1 MSKLRKR
8 SSVLVAAVLIT
19 GVLASVSQAAPRSS
33 EDSRPQD
40 KGESK
45 DKGENT
51 GDDKE
56 KEKGKDKEKNKN
68 VSYTVALVGDYNYGC
83 DLNVKVATVAAFVQG
98 RTVPKC
104 AGPLVDDKPV
114 ATGIQIPGR
123 QKSNNMINSINAAG
137 VAFTIHDGDTKSGS
151 TECRES
157 IHDGTKAQF
166 NGQPINGAA
175 NPGYNSPIVYT
186 PGDNEWTDCHR
197 FAATQSPVPANL
209 TSIPLDNLA
218 AIRTKFFSAPL
229 SQGKTTMSVNQ
240 QPGYPENLR
249 WQRGPVLYL
258 TINMPGSN
266 NNFCSPLQSTLVC
279 NQNGEADSRNAANIA
294 WIKAAFKM
302 ADESDAKA
310 IVVTAQGNPNFERN
324 AALDLPTYDMN
335 GYVDF
340 LTTMRE
346 QTKRFEGQVVYLHG
360 DSHSATFDHPLMD
373 TNGSPLPNFTRIET
387 SGKEDTHWVKMT
399 VTPSG
404 PVLLSFELH
413 VIDANL
419 GSQIVTTPPST
430 VAQTL
435 PWNVTAL
442 PVRLDLPR
450 FDD

>member
-1 MSKLRKR
+1 MSRLRKR
-8 SSVLVAAVLIT
+8 SSVLVAAVLLT

-33 EDSRPQD
+33 EDSRPQS

-45 DKGENT
+45 DKGESR
-51 GDDKE
+51 DKGE
-56 KEKGKDKEKNKN
+56 SKDKE
-68 VSYTVALVGDYNYGC
+68 VFCTVALVGDYNYGC

-98 RTVPKC
+98 KTVPKC
-104 AGPLVDDKPV
+104 AGPLVDDRPV

-229 SQGKTTMSVNQ
+229 SLGKTTMSVNQ
-240 QPGYPENLR
+240 QAGYPENLR

-279 NQNGEADSRNAANIA
+279 NQNGEADSRNASNIA
-294 WIKAAFKM
+294 WIKAAFKL

-324 AALDLPTYDMN
+324 AAIDLPTYDMN

-346 QTKRFEGQVVYLHG
+346 QTRRFEGQVVYVHG
-360 DSHSATFDHPLMD
+360 DSHSAMFDHPLMD
-373 TNGSPLPNFTRIET
+373 TTGSPLPNFTRIET

-399 VTPSG
+399 VNPGG
-404 PVLLSFELH
+404 PVLLSFELQ

-419 GSQIVTTPPST
+419 GSQIVTTPAST